1 VDGSLELEQPSTPG
15 EIVARTWNTAL
26 MTNTP
31 QTGRIAQLRTQV
43 AAGAYR
49 VGPDVVAEA
58 MVRRPA
64 VVGLAASVRAPART
78 LSRAA

>member
-15 EIVARTWNTAL
+15 EIAARMWNTGL
-26 MTNTP
+26 MTNTLRP
-31 QTGRIAQLRTQV
+31 DRIAQLRTQV

-64 VVGLAASVRAPART
+64 VVGLAASVSAPAGT

>member
-1 VDGSLELEQPSTPG
+1 
-15 EIVARTWNTAL
+15 
-26 MTNTP
+26 MTNTLQP
-31 QTGRIAQLRTQV
+31 DRIAQLRTQV

-58 MVRRPA
+58 IVRRPA

>member
-1 VDGSLELEQPSTPG
+1 VDRSLELEQSTPG
-15 EIVARTWNTAL
+15 GIAARTWNTAL
-26 MTNTP
+26 MTNTLQP
-31 QTGRIAQLRTQV
+31 DRIAQLRAQV

-64 VVGLAASVRAPART
+64 VVGLAASVRAPAGTR
-78 LSRAA
+78 SRAA